1 MEARDL
7 IKKILLCFEQSS
19 TTIKYNKVYI
29 FGDGPNNIDQITLS
43 FGVTEYGNLKKLL
56 KDYVSKGARY
66 SKDIEPYL
74 SKIGSVPLAD
84 NDTFINLLKEAGRND
99 PVMQMVQERFY
110 DSLYIEPALA
120 WCAKNNLKENLS
132 KLVICDSFLQSGS
145 ILQTIRNKFP
155 EPISD
160 EKAWVK
166 AYCKARREWL
176 KHHSRKILNNTFY
189 RMDLMLDLISKNDW
203 ELKSSPIVAND
214 VTILND

>member
-1 MEARDL
+1 METRDL

-19 TTIKYNKVYI
+19 TTIKYGKVYT
-29 FGDGPNNIDQITLS
+29 FEDGPNNIRQITLS

-56 KDYVSKGARY
+56 KDYVSKNARY
-66 SKDIEPYL
+66 SKQFEPYL
-74 SKIGSVPLAD
+74 PKIGVKSLV
-84 NDTFINLLKEAGRND
+84 NDETFINLLKESGRND

-120 WCAKNNLKENLS
+120 WCEKNNLKENLS

-145 ILQTIRNKFP
+145 ILSIIRNKFP
-155 EPISD
+155 ESISD

-166 AYCKARREWL
+166 AYCKTRREWL
-176 KHHSRKILNNTFY
+176 KNHSRKILNNTTY
-189 RMDLMLDLISKNDW
+189 RMDLMLSLINRNDW

-214 VTILND
+214 VAIVNE